1 MEDLYQDLKH
11 TFRYEEC
18 LKALCNQTEL
28 SETDANFQDLLLGQI
43 GHIHRQTQASG
54 SVPLGINLEKYIDDR
69 RRLQNEKFI
78 TKQESDLE
86 CTPEARA
93 LSDPQSIY
101 LPSPTGPRR

>member
-1 MEDLYQDLKH
+1 LEDLYQDLMH

-28 SETDANFQDLLLGQI
+28 SETDANFRDLLLGQI

-69 RRLQNEKFI
+69 RRLQNEKCI
-78 TKQESDLE
+78 TKQESNLE
-86 CTPEARA
+86 CTPETRV

-101 LPSPTGPRR
+101 IPSPTGTWR

>member
-1 MEDLYQDLKH
+1 LEVLYKDLMH

-28 SETDANFQDLLLGQI
+28 SETDANFRDLLFGQI

-69 RRLQNEKFI
+69 RRLQNEKCI
-78 TKQESDLE
+78 TKQESNLE
-86 CTPEARA
+86 CTPEARV

-101 LPSPTGPRR
+101 LPSPTGTWR